1 MTHGHYRVGVDI
13 GGTFTDIFLLSEDGE
28 SIIAKVLTT
37 PRDPAEAV
45 LSGLSSLLK
54 ERTIPADAIAHLVHG
69 TTLITNAI
77 IERKG
82 AKTGLITTKGFRD
95 ALEIGRERRYD
106 IYDISLENPEPL
118 VPRYLRREV
127 DERLDNTGQVVTPLD
142 ADDALQVIQGLVD
155 AGVEA
160 LAVCLLHSFRNPE
173 HELRIKQLVSQHFPD
188 LVISL
193 SCEVMP
199 EIREYERT
207 STTVANVYVKPMA
220 RTYLNKLNADLRTL
234 GLPRDMFIML
244 SNGGITSCAIAG
256 DYPIRLIESGPAAG
270 ALAASFY
277 SKRQNLKPQDQK
289 PQDQNPQLDHVISF
303 DMGGTTA
310 KICLIDEGQPLLTTD
325 FEAARV
331 YRFKKGSGLPLK
343 VPVIEMIE
351 IGAGGGSIARV
362 DELGL
367 LKVGPDSA
375 GSEPGPVCYD
385 RGGQEPTVTDAD
397 VVLGYLNP
405 DYFLGGKMRLN
416 PAKAHRVIQEKIAK
430 PLKVDLYRAAWGM
443 HQVVNENMANAARM
457 HLVEKGR
464 DPRGYHLIA
473 FGGAGPVHAY
483 RVAERLKLKTLVC
496 PLAAGVT
503 SAFGMLTAPLAFDF
517 VQSYVTTLSELDCAA
532 LERIYA
538 DMAQRGH
545 AVLAAAGVE
554 GEVTLSRSADMR
566 YVQQG
571 VEIRVPLPA
580 GRLAQ
585 ENVPALRHV
594 FEVEYERLY
603 KRLNPGVDIEIV
615 NWRLV
620 ASGPQPQIT
629 LQSATLQSAAAGLSL
644 AAARKG
650 ERAVYMPEQDGFVPC
665 PVYDRYALPPGETF
679 AGPAIIEE
687 RECTVVI
694 GAHAHA
700 RLDAEQNLIVTLS

>member
-1 MTHGHYRVGVDI
+1 MAQETYRIGVDI
-13 GGTFTDIFLLSEDGE
+13 GGTFTDIVLLSGDGQE
-28 SIIAKVLTT
+28 MAISKVLTT
-37 PRDPAEAV
+37 PQEPALAV
-45 LSGLSSLLK
+45 MNGVKDLLSRQGLAPQQVSQ
-54 ERTIPADAIAHLVHG
+54 LVHG

-82 AKTGLITTKGFRD
+82 AKTGLITTAGFRD

-118 VPRYLRREV
+118 VPRRLRREV
-127 DERLDNTGQVVTPLD
+127 TERLDHTGHVLTPLD
-142 ADDALQVIQGLVD
+142 PAEVHSVIQALVNE
-155 AGVEA
+155 GIEA
-160 LAVCLLHSFRNPE
+160 LAVCLLHSFRNPA
-173 HELRIKQLVSQHFPD
+173 HEQLIKQLAAQHFPQ
-188 LVISL
+188 LACSL

-207 STTVANVYVKPMA
+207 STTVANVYVQPLA
-220 RTYLNKLNADLRTL
+220 RRYLDQLNSDIRAL
-234 GLPRDMFIML
+234 GVPRDISIML
-244 SNGGITSCAIAG
+244 SNGGITSCQVASE
-256 DYPIRLIESGPAAG
+256 YPIRLIESGPAAG

-277 SKRQNLKPQDQK
+277 SQRKH
-289 PQDQNPQLDHVISF
+289 LDRVISF

-310 KICLIDEGQPLLTTD
+310 KICLVDQGQPMLTTD

-375 GSEPGPVCYD
+375 GSEPGPVCYG
-385 RGGQEPTVTDAD
+385 RGGTEPTVTDAD
-397 VVLGYLNP
+397 LVLGYLSP
-405 DYFLGGKMRLN
+405 DYFLGGQMVLDRD
-416 PAKAHRVIQEKIAK
+416 AARQAIASKIAR
-430 PLKVDLYRAAWGM
+430 PLNVDLLRAAWGI

-464 DPRGYHLIA
+464 NPRGADLIA

-483 RVAERLKLKTLVC
+483 RVAERLKFRTLLC

-517 VQSYVTTLSELDCAA
+517 VQSYVTTLAALDFAA
-532 LERIYA
+532 LEQMYA
-538 DMAQRGH
+538 HMETRGRR
-545 AVLAAAGVE
+545 LLTAAGVE
-554 GEVTLSRSADMR
+554 GDIALSHSADMR

-571 VEIRVPLPA
+571 FEIRVPLPT
-580 GRLAQ
+580 GRLTPDAI
-585 ENVPALRHV
+585 PALRQA
-594 FEVEYERLY
+594 FAEEYERLY
-603 KRLNPGVDIEIV
+603 KRLNPGVEIEVV
-615 NWRLV
+615 NWRLI
-620 ASGPQPQIT
+620 ASGPRPQIT
-629 LQSATLQSAAAGLSL
+629 LQQPAKRGLSL
-644 AAARKG
+644 STAKKG
-650 ERAVYMPEQDGFVPC
+650 ERQVYFPEQADFAPC
-665 PVYDRYALPPGETF
+665 AVYDRYLLPVGQGF
-679 AGPAIIEE
+679 AGPAVVEE

-694 GAHAHA
+694 GPNATAC
-700 RLDAEQNLIVTLS
+700 LDEEQNLLIQL

>member
-1 MTHGHYRVGVDI
+1 MKQQTYRVGVDI
-13 GGTFTDIFLLSEDGE
+13 GGTFTDIFLLSEEGGE
-28 SIIAKVLTT
+28 VAIGKVLTT
-37 PRDPAEAV
+37 PRNPAEAV
-45 LSGLSSLLK
+45 VNGLRALLH
-54 ERTIPADAIAHLVHG
+54 EQGIAPAVVTHMVHG

-118 VPRYLRREV
+118 VPRFLRREV
-127 DERLDNTGQVVTPLD
+127 NERLDNTGRVVTPLNPD
-142 ADDALQVIQGLVD
+142 EALEVIRSLVADGS
-155 AGVEA
+155 EA
-160 LAVCLLHSFRNPE
+160 LAVCLLHSFRNPA
-173 HELRIKQLVSQHFPD
+173 HELLLKKLVAEHFPH
-188 LVISL
+188 ITCSL

-207 STTVANVYVKPMA
+207 STTVANVYVKPLA
-220 RTYLNKLNADLRTL
+220 QQYLSKLNADLRAL
-234 GLPRDMFIML
+234 GLPRDIFIML
-244 SNGGITSCAIAG
+244 SNGGITSCGIAG
-256 DYPIRLIESGPAAG
+256 EYPIRLIESGPAAG
-270 ALAASFY
+270 ALAAVFY
-277 SKRQNLKPQDQK
+277 GTGKKLER
-289 PQDQNPQLDHVISF
+289 VISF

-310 KICLIDEGQPLLTTD
+310 KICLIDHGKPLLTTD

-362 DELGL
+362 DKLGL

-375 GSEPGPVCYD
+375 GAEPGPVCYD
-385 RGGQEPTVTDAD
+385 GGGAEPTVTDAD
-397 VVLGYLNP
+397 LVLGYLSP
-405 DYFLGGKMRLN
+405 DYFLGGKMHLN
-416 PAKAHRVIQEKIAK
+416 LEKARRAIEEKIAR
-430 PLKVDLYRAAWGM
+430 PLKVDLLRAAWGI
-443 HQVVNENMANAARM
+443 HQVVNENMANAARI

-464 DPRGYHLIA
+464 DPRDYNLIA

-517 VQSYVTTLSELDCAA
+517 VQSYVTSLSDLDFAV
-532 LERIYA
+532 LERLYA
-538 DMAQRGH
+538 DMEERGRDL
-545 AVLAAAGVE
+545 LAAAGVE
-554 GEVTLSRSADMR
+554 GDITLTRSADMR
-566 YVQQG
+566 YLHQG
-571 VEIRVPLPA
+571 FEIRVPLPS
-580 GRLAQ
+580 GRLTKDDL
-585 ENVPALRHV
+585 PALRLS
-594 FEVEYERLY
+594 FAEEYERLY
-603 KRLNPGVDIEIV
+603 KRLNPGVEIEVV

-629 LQSATLQSAAAGLSL
+629 LPEPDAAGRSL
-644 AAARKG
+644 TAARKG
-650 ERAVYMPEQDGFVPC
+650 ERPVYLPEHNSFVPC
-665 PVYDRYALPPGETF
+665 GVYDRYLLPVGTSF
-679 AGPAIIEE
+679 SGPAIVEE

-694 GAHAHA
+694 GSHACA
-700 RLDAEQNLIVTLS
+700 NVDEEQNLVIAL

>member
-1 MTHGHYRVGVDI
+1 MARQTYRVGVDI
-13 GGTFTDIFLLSEDGE
+13 GGTFTDIFLLSNDGGE
-28 SIIAKVLTT
+28 IAIGKVLTT
-37 PRDPAEAV
+37 PRDPASAV
-45 LSGLSSLLK
+45 VNGLQALLA
-54 ERTIPADAIAHLVHG
+54 EREIAPASVTHLVHG

-118 VPRYLRREV
+118 VPRFLRREV
-127 DERLDNTGQVVTPLD
+127 NERLDNTGQVMTPLD
-142 ADDALQVIQGLVD
+142 PQEALTVIRGLVND
-155 AGVEA
+155 GIDA
-160 LAVCLLHSFRNPE
+160 LAVCLLHSFRNPT
-173 HELRIKQLVSQHFPD
+173 HELLIKKLVAEHFPR
-188 LVISL
+188 LICSL

-207 STTVANVYVKPMA
+207 STTVANVYVKPLA
-220 RTYLNKLNADLRTL
+220 QQYLNKLNADLRAL

-244 SNGGITSCAIAG
+244 SNGGITSCGVAG
-256 DYPIRLIESGPAAG
+256 EYPIRLIESGPAAG
-270 ALAASFY
+270 ALAAVFY
-277 SKRQNLKPQDQK
+277 STHRQLER
-289 PQDQNPQLDHVISF
+289 VISF

-310 KICLIDEGQPLLTTD
+310 KICLIDYGKPLLTTD

-362 DELGL
+362 DTLGL

-385 RGGQEPTVTDAD
+385 RGGEEPTVTDAD
-397 VVLGYLNP
+397 LVLGYLSP
-405 DYFLGGKMRLN
+405 EYFLGGKMHLN
-416 PAKAHRVIQEKIAK
+416 LEKAKRAIEEKIAK
-430 PLKVDLYRAAWGM
+430 PLKVDLLRAAWGI
-443 HQVVNENMANAARM
+443 HQVVNENMANAARI

-464 DPRGYHLIA
+464 DPRDYNLIA

-517 VQSYVTTLSELDCAA
+517 VQSYVTSLTDIDFAVLDR
-532 LERIYA
+532 LYA
-538 DMAQRGH
+538 DMEKRGRE
-545 AVLAAAGVE
+545 LLTAAGME
-554 GEVTLSRSADMR
+554 GEISLSRSADMR
-566 YVQQG
+566 YLHQG
-571 VEIRVPLPA
+571 FEIRVPLPPGQLTA
-580 GRLAQ
+580 DSLS
-585 ENVPALRHV
+585 ALRQA
-594 FEVEYERLY
+594 FTEEYERLY
-603 KRLNPGVDIEIV
+603 KRLNPGVEVEVV
-615 NWRLV
+615 NWRLI
-620 ASGPQPQIT
+620 ASGPRPSIHLPVPNT
-629 LQSATLQSAAAGLSL
+629 AGKTTCN
-644 AAARKG
+644 ACKG
-650 ERAVYMPEQDGFVPC
+650 ERQVYMPESNGFISC
-665 PVYDRYALPPGETF
+665 SVYDRYLLPGSVSF
-679 AGPAIIEE
+679 VGPAVVEE

-694 GAHAHA
+694 GPGATASV
-700 RLDAEQNLIVTLS
+700 DEEQNLIISLP

>member
-1 MTHGHYRVGVDI
+1 MTQKTYRVGVDI
-13 GGTFTDIFLLSEDGE
+13 GGTFTDIFLLSSAGE
-28 SIIAKVLTT
+28 EVVIGKVLTT
-37 PRDPAEAV
+37 PLDPSQAVVQGLRDILAAHDIPPPAV
-45 LSGLSSLLK
+45 
-54 ERTIPADAIAHLVHG
+54 THLVHG

-118 VPRYLRREV
+118 VPRFFRREV
-127 DERLDNTGQVVTPLD
+127 TERLDNTGHVMIPLD
-142 ADDALQVIQGLVD
+142 PA
-155 AGVEA
+155 EA
-160 LAVCLLHSFRNPE
+160 LAVIRQLVADGIEALGVCCLHSFRNPA
-173 HELRIKQLVSQHFPD
+173 HEMLIKQLVAEHFPHIACS
-188 LVISL
+188 V

-207 STTVANVYVKPMA
+207 STTVANVYVKPLA
-220 RTYLNKLNADLRTL
+220 QHYLHKLNADLRTL
-234 GLPRDMFIML
+234 GLPRDISIML

-256 DYPIRLIESGPAAG
+256 EHPIRLIESGPAAG
-270 ALAASFY
+270 ALAAVFY
-277 SKRQNLKPQDQK
+277 STRRHMDR
-289 PQDQNPQLDHVISF
+289 VISF

-310 KICLIDEGQPLLTTD
+310 KICLIDSGKPSLTTD

-362 DELGL
+362 DKLGL

-375 GSEPGPVCYD
+375 GAQPGPVCYGQ
-385 RGGQEPTVTDAD
+385 GGTEPTVTDAD
-397 VVLGYLNP
+397 LVLGYLSP

-416 PAKAHRVIQEKIAK
+416 VEKAQQTIAEKIAK
-430 PLKVDLYRAAWGM
+430 PLKVDLLRAAWGI
-443 HQVVNENMANAARM
+443 HQVVNENMANAARI

-464 DPRGYHLIA
+464 DPRDYNLIA

-483 RVAERLKLKTLVC
+483 RVAERLKLKRLVC

-517 VQSYVTTLSELDCAA
+517 VQSYVTSLSDIDFAVLDR
-532 LERIYA
+532 LYA
-538 DMAQRGH
+538 DMEERGR
-545 AVLAAAGVE
+545 ALLTAAGME
-554 GEVTLSRSADMR
+554 GAMTLTRSADMR
-566 YVQQG
+566 YLHQG
-571 VEIRVPLPA
+571 FEIRVPLPP
-580 GRLAQ
+580 GRLTQ
-585 ENVPALRHV
+585 DDLPALRRA
-594 FEVEYERLY
+594 FTEEYERLY
-603 KRLNPGVDIEIV
+603 KRLNPGVEIEIV

-620 ASGPQPQIT
+620 ASGPQPHIVLPTPPAVGRSLT
-629 LQSATLQSAAAGLSL
+629 L
-644 AAARKG
+644 ARKG
-650 ERAVYMPEQDGFVPC
+650 ERPVYLPEQNGYRPC
-665 PVYDRYALPPGETF
+665 SVYDRYLLPVGESF
-679 AGPAIIEE
+679 PGPAVIEE

-694 GAHAHA
+694 GSHATA
-700 RLDAEQNLIVTLS
+700 SIDEEQNLVITLQ

>member
-1 MTHGHYRVGVDI
+1 MKQQTYRVGVDI
-13 GGTFTDIFLLSEDGE
+13 GGTFTDIFLLSAEGE
-28 SIIAKVLTT
+28 IIIGKVLTT

-45 LSGLSSLLK
+45 VNGLQALLA
-54 ERTIPADAIAHLVHG
+54 EQSITPASVTPLVHG

-118 VPRYLRREV
+118 VPRFLRREV
-127 DERLDNTGQVVTPLD
+127 NERLDNNGRVITPLNPGE
-142 ADDALQVIQGLVD
+142 ALEVIRGLVAD
-155 AGVEA
+155 GVAA
-160 LAVCLLHSFRNPE
+160 LAVCLLHSFRNPA
-173 HELRIKQLVSQHFPD
+173 HELLIKTLVAEHFPH
-188 LVISL
+188 LACSL

-207 STTVANVYVKPMA
+207 STTVANVYVKPLA
-220 RTYLNKLNADLRTL
+220 QYYLNKLNTDLRAL
-234 GLPRDMFIML
+234 GLPRDIFIML
-244 SNGGITSCAIAG
+244 SNGGITSCGVAG
-256 DYPIRLIESGPAAG
+256 EYPIRLIESGPAAG
-270 ALAASFY
+270 ALAAVFY
-277 SKRQNLKPQDQK
+277 GARKK
-289 PQDQNPQLDHVISF
+289 LDRVISF

-310 KICLIDEGQPLLTTD
+310 KICLIDHNTPLLSTD

-362 DELGL
+362 DKLGL

-375 GSEPGPVCYD
+375 GAEPGPVCYD
-385 RGGQEPTVTDAD
+385 RGGEEPTVTDAD
-397 VVLGYLNP
+397 LVLGYLSP
-405 DYFLGGKMRLN
+405 EYFLGGKMRLN
-416 PAKAHRVIQEKIAK
+416 LDKAKQAIADKIAR
-430 PLKVDLYRAAWGM
+430 PLKVDLLRAAWGI
-443 HQVVNENMANAARM
+443 HQVVNENMANAARI

-464 DPRGYHLIA
+464 DPRDYNLIA

-517 VQSYVTTLSELDCAA
+517 VQSYVTSLSDLDFIV
-532 LERIYA
+532 LERLYL
-538 DMAQRGH
+538 DMEKRGRDL
-545 AVLAAAGVE
+545 LAAAGVE
-554 GEVTLSRSADMR
+554 GEITLTRSADMR
-566 YVQQG
+566 YLHQG
-571 VEIRVPLPA
+571 FEIRVPLPP
-580 GRLAQ
+580 GQLT
-585 ENVPALRHV
+585 NDDLPALRRA
-594 FEVEYERLY
+594 FAEEYERLY
-603 KRLNPGVDIEIV
+603 KRLNSGVEIEVV

-620 ASGPQPQIT
+620 ASGPQPQIALRT
-629 LQSATLQSAAAGLSL
+629 PESTGKSL
-644 AAARKG
+644 TSARKG
-650 ERAVYMPEQDGFVPC
+650 ERPVYMPEQNGFAPC
-665 PVYDRYALPPGETF
+665 PVYDRYLLPVGVTF
-679 AGPAIIEE
+679 SGPAVVEE

-694 GAHAHA
+694 GPGAKASV
-700 RLDAEQNLIVTLS
+700 DEEQSLVIGL